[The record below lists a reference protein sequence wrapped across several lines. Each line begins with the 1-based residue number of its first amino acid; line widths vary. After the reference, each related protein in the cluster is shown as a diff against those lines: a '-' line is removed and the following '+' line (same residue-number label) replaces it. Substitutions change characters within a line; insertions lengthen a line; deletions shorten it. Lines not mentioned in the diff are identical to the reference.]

1 MMYDDD
7 DGFDRSLNGRV
18 DNPEIQASTWFQ
30 DGKMHR
36 TDGPAM
42 VFEDGDVEYWQN
54 GELHRTD
61 GPAIDYNG
69 LKEWYVRGRYITS
82 SQEYQAVTFR
92 TEEEMVFLLLKY
104 GPINC
109 G

>member
-7 DGFDRSLNGRV
+7 DIDRNLNGSV
-18 DNPEIQASTWFQ
+18 FNPMTGYTEWFLN
-30 DGKMHR
+30 GVHHR
-36 TDGPAM
+36 EDGPAM

-69 LKEWYVRGRYITS
+69 FKEWYVRGRYIKS
-82 SQEYQAVTFR
+82 SQEYQAITFR
-92 TEEEMVFLLLKY
+92 TEEEMTFLLLKY